1 MDVDKVRILVLG
13 DSGVGKTTLIHL
25 LCHQEFLSNPYWT
38 IGCSIHVKES
48 LFEDRVRQSND
59 DDRALFFVNRDDTK
73 LHRTTGHILPLF
85 GLIVL
90 IKKVFILSS
99 YLVHEYGDNRHG
111 NKPYFL
117 ELFDV
122 GGSSSH
128 AASRGIFYNVI
139 HGIIL
144 VHDLSN
150 RKSLMNLRKWLQEAL
165 GSRESAGMKSPIKE
179 GPKEYDPEQ
188 FAGTSNVPILLVG
201 TKLNQVASNKE
212 MSRSKP
218 GLASEFGAE
227 SINLDCSQV
236 KGFLSDR
243 KIQGKLKSYFD
254 KVIDKCYQGNPRS
267 TSQTGIIDRRFRL
280 SSLSMGNH

>member
-38 IGCSIHVKES
+38 IGCSIHVK
-48 LFEDRVRQSND
+48 
-59 DDRALFFVNRDDTK
+59 
-73 LHRTTGHILPLF
+73 
-85 GLIVL
+85 
-90 IKKVFILSS
+90 
-99 YLVHEYGDNRHG
+99 VHEYGDNRHG

-267 TSQTGIIDRRFRL
+267 TSQLYHETLSLNYSKIPDR
-280 SSLSMGNH
+280 HY